1 MMDWT
6 DRHCRYL
13 HRLLS
18 PNARL
23 YTEMLTTG
31 ALIHGDQDR
40 FLRFDN
46 SEHPV
51 ALQLGGSEPEDLAL
65 CAKMGEDAGYDEIN
79 LNCGCPS
86 DRVQSGRF
94 GACLMKEPETVARCI
109 EAMRSAISI
118 PVTIKSRI
126 GIDDS
131 EDYAFL
137 ESFLRINKDAGCDH
151 FIIHARK
158 AWLKGLSPKENRDI
172 PPLSYETVH
181 RVKDEYPELFIAI
194 NGGLKDLSTILDQLE
209 KVDSVMIGREA
220 YHNPYI
226 LALLER
232 GFYNPDYAPNLG
244 NVLNAIASYADKE
257 AKDMGTPLKSVAR
270 HMTGLFAGRAGARY
284 WRQQLANRAFK
295 TGATGQLFVDIY
307 KEMQIKFGV

>member
-1 MMDWT
+1 
-6 DRHCRYL
+6 
-13 HRLLS
+13 
-18 PNARL
+18 
-23 YTEMLTTG
+23 MLTTG
-31 ALIHGDQDR
+31 ALIHGDKDR

-51 ALQLGGSEPEDLAL
+51 ALQLGGSEPEDLAI

-94 GACLMKEPETVARCI
+94 GDCLMKEPETVARCI
-109 EAMRSAISI
+109 EAMREAVSI

-137 ESFLRINKDAGCDH
+137 ENFVRINKDAGCTH
-151 FIIHARK
+151 FVIHARK

-172 PPLSYETVH
+172 PPLSYEIVH
-181 RVKDEYPELFIAI
+181 RIKQEYPDMFIAI
-194 NGGLKDLSTILDQLE
+194 NGGLKDISTIFTQLE

-226 LALLER
+226 LGLLER
-232 GFYNPDYAPNLG
+232 AFYTPDYAPDLG
-244 NVLNAIASYADKE
+244 AVLEKMGSYANKE
-257 AKDMGTPLKSVAR
+257 AQEMGTPLKSIAR
-270 HMTGLFAGRAGARY
+270 HMTGLFAGRAGAKY

-295 TGATGQLFVDIY
+295 PEASGQLFLDIY
-307 KEMQIKFGV
+307 SEMQDKFDLLPRHCEE